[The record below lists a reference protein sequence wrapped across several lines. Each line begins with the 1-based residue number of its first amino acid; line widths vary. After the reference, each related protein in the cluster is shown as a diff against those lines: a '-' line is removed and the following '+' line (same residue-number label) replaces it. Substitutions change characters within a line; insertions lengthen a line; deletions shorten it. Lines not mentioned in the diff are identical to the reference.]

1 MKKFLYYSKKFC
13 IKELVLITFVC
24 FFFFIMFYGKQN
36 VFLVDVGREAYIP
49 WQMLKGQLLYKDI
62 FNVYGPLG
70 YQINAIAY
78 AILGVKL
85 NTLYIMGV
93 LNSLL
98 ILIST
103 FFIAH
108 LFIKKKYAIIVSAL
122 TLFVCVFTVKHFNF
136 IYPYSYSAVYA
147 LTGFL
152 FSLLAMLL
160 YMQKDKK
167 LYLYLSFLFAG
178 FSFANKI
185 ENLPYFAMIFL
196 VLPFFLKRDWKE
208 YFKATVAFMVFPI
221 ISFGGV
227 LAQGTGINDI
237 INAVELIK
245 KLLNAKTTEFFYYNY
260 GLYLN
265 KSFVFHAIQFT
276 LLSALIFLPYIAS
289 YFLVN
294 FINQK
299 YLKNKII
306 KFFLNS
312 IVFVSLFYCANS
324 LSRHYTPISGTLC
337 NFGIICV
344 FISVISLCFLSY
356 KAINAKNIGVI
367 TNQDK
372 MFLFLVFAAI
382 SVSIKGIANTT
393 TECYGTFSLAALF
406 IPISVFGFK
415 YLPEI
420 LPFWNKKA
428 MNKTFANVLGLII
441 LIFFANTCKEIFY
454 KNEYLIKTQTGSI
467 FVNDSYK
474 STKEITDFINKNTPK
489 DATIVS
495 APEGVLINFLTQH
508 DSSNMYYYL
517 IPVNVEIFGEDKI
530 IKDFK
535 QNPPDYFLLNNIP
548 YVPFNTGA
556 FCTYAPKTC
565 TYINQNY
572 SLYKTINAPIG
583 FKLYKKK

>member
-196 VLPFFLKRDWKE
+196 VLPFFLKRD
-208 YFKATVAFMVFPI
+208 
-221 ISFGGV
+221 
-227 LAQGTGINDI
+227 
-237 INAVELIK
+237 
-245 KLLNAKTTEFFYYNY
+245 
-260 GLYLN
+260 
-265 KSFVFHAIQFT
+265 
-276 LLSALIFLPYIAS
+276 
-289 YFLVN
+289 
-294 FINQK
+294 
-299 YLKNKII
+299 
-306 KFFLNS
+306 
-312 IVFVSLFYCANS
+312 
-324 LSRHYTPISGTLC
+324 
-337 NFGIICV
+337 
-344 FISVISLCFLSY
+344 
-356 KAINAKNIGVI
+356 
-367 TNQDK
+367 
-372 MFLFLVFAAI
+372 
-382 SVSIKGIANTT
+382 
-393 TECYGTFSLAALF
+393 
-406 IPISVFGFK
+406 
-415 YLPEI
+415 
-420 LPFWNKKA
+420 
-428 MNKTFANVLGLII
+428 
-441 LIFFANTCKEIFY
+441 
-454 KNEYLIKTQTGSI
+454 
-467 FVNDSYK
+467 
-474 STKEITDFINKNTPK
+474 
-489 DATIVS
+489 
-495 APEGVLINFLTQH
+495 
-508 DSSNMYYYL
+508 
-517 IPVNVEIFGEDKI
+517 
-530 IKDFK
+530 
-535 QNPPDYFLLNNIP
+535 
-548 YVPFNTGA
+548 
-556 FCTYAPKTC
+556 
-565 TYINQNY
+565 
-572 SLYKTINAPIG
+572 
-583 FKLYKKK
+583 